1 MGYSHETY
9 KAALKII
16 KDTAKE
22 KESRYNAH
30 LSAVYAQIPELD
42 KIDLTLSRIG
52 SKAAITALS
61 GDLAGLHTLQKESD
75 VLLLRKAEILRDAG
89 VAAPDFSCKLCSDT
103 GFVNGKYCECV
114 KRVAKQITFEN
125 MSKQMPI
132 TMQKFEN
139 FNLKY
144 YSDKPGAD
152 GITPRKKMTEILK
165 IAKEYCINFGSDS
178 KNLLFMGNTGLGKT
192 HLSLSIASEIINKGY
207 GVIYGSAQNLLGEIE
222 KEHFSYSGETEKSDA
237 LLNVDLLVID
247 DLGTEFLSSFTQSAF
262 YNIIN
267 TRILNNHPT
276 IISTNLTFS
285 EIEQRYTPRISSRF
299 LGNYQMIKFFGTDIR
314 QQKVLKK

>member
-1 MGYSHETY
+1 MGYSSETY

-22 KESRYNAH
+22 KENRYNAE
-30 LSAVYAQIPELD
+30 LAAVYAQIPELD

-61 GDLAGLHTLQKESD
+61 GDLTELQNLQKESA
-75 VLLLRKAEILRDAG
+75 VLLKRKEEILRDSG
-89 VAAPDFSCKLCSDT
+89 IEKPDFSCKICSDT

-114 KRVAKQITFEN
+114 KRIAKQITFEN

-132 TMQKFEN
+132 TVQKFEN
-139 FNLKY
+139 FDLKY
-144 YSDKPGAD
+144 YSDKAGAD
-152 GITPRKKMTEILK
+152 GVTPRKKMTEILK
-165 IAKEYCINFGSDS
+165 IAKEYCINFGKES

-192 HLSLSIASEIINKGY
+192 HLSLSIVSEIIGKGF

-222 KEHFSYSGETEKSDA
+222 KEHFAYSGDTEKMDA
-237 LLNVDLLVID
+237 LLTVDLLVID
-247 DLGTEFLSSFTQSAF
+247 DLGTEFLSSFAQSAF

-276 IISTNLTFS
+276 IISTNLSFT

-314 QQKVLKK
+314 QQKALKK